1 LKKGKFK
8 PADAGQ
14 LNFYLSETPMEM
26 KEILPDTKELGK
38 LLE

>member
-1 LKKGKFK
+1 MGVATYKTS
-8 PADAGQ
+8 Q
-14 LNFYLSETPMEM
+14 QTPIQM